1 MSYELLDIISL
12 RKNACHL
19 NLKVLKYHIE
29 NYNNNY
35 LNNIFPRKNDH
46 VILKNEYF
54 DDNKEEIRDEFMLI
68 Y

>member
-12 RKNACHL
+12 RKNACPL

-35 LNNIFPRKNDH
+35 LNKIFPRKNDH